1 MRFIKVLWQ
10 VRLLDDRKCCNE
22 IHKGAVAGRLVDDRK
37 CCNEI
42 HKGAVAGASSR
53 RQEML

>member
-1 MRFIKVLWQ
+1 MLGM
-10 VRLLDDRKCCNE
+10 L
-22 IHKGAVAGRLVDDRK
+22 LVDDRK